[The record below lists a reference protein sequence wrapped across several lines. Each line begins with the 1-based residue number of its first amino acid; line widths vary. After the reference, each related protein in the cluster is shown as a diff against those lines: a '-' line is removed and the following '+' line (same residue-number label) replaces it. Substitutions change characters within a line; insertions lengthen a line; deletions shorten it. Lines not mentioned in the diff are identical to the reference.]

1 MKTFRLCFAFALL
14 FLTTVARAQMSD
26 LNLNENAT
34 GRRQTGSEEQAV
46 SQLKRELAT
55 AYVQGDAKT
64 LERILAD
71 ELTDTSDGVVLT
83 KQYHLK
89 YLSPRG
95 GMTVDFSTMSVRVYG
110 NTAVV
115 NGIET
120 VKNANQANTI
130 YYRFT
135 DTFLK
140 RQGNWQ
146 LIATQRQSLPVWK
159 IRYME
164 VNELRGL
171 TIQNCSK
178 EPSLRSL
185 HSQAPTFLRFINE
198 TQQIVVVYWL
208 NFEGKREPSEAQKVT
223 LNPGQSEGRS
233 TYLTHPFLV
242 ADAAGKCLGI
252 YLPTP
257 EPSLAV
263 IK

>member
-1 MKTFRLCFAFALL
+1 MKTFRLSFAFAIL
-14 FLTTVARAQMSD
+14 FLTTVARGQLSA
-26 LNLNENAT
+26 LNLNESAKSR
-34 GRRQTGSEEQAV
+34 GQTASEEQAV
-46 SQLKRELAT
+46 SQLKRELAK
-55 AYVQGDAKT
+55 AYVEGDAKT

-89 YLSPRG
+89 YLG
-95 GMTVDFSTMSVRVYG
+95 LTIDFPTMNVRIHG

-120 VKNANQANTI
+120 VETTNKGNI
-130 YYRFT
+130 VYYRFT

-140 RQGNWQ
+140 RQRGWQ

-159 IRYME
+159 TRYTE
-164 VNELRGL
+164 VNDLRVL
-171 TIQNCSK
+171 MIQNCSQ

-185 HSQAPTFLRFINE
+185 YSQAPTFVRFINA
-198 TQQIVVVYWL
+198 TSQLVVVYWL
-208 NFEGKREPSEAQKVT
+208 NFEGKRDASEDQKVT

-242 ADAAGKCLGI
+242 TDASGKCLGI
-252 YLPTP
+252 YLPTL

>member
-14 FLTTVARAQMSD
+14 FLTTVVRAQMSA
-26 LNLNENAT
+26 LNLNENT
-34 GRRQTGSEEQAV
+34 TSRGQTGSEEQAV
-46 SQLKRELAT
+46 SQLKRELAK

-95 GMTVDFSTMSVRVYG
+95 GLTADFPTMNVRIYG

-120 VKNANQANTI
+120 FETANKGNTL

-140 RQGNWQ
+140 RQGGWQ
-146 LIATQRQSLPVWK
+146 LIASQRQSLPAWK
-159 IRYME
+159 TRYTE
-164 VNELRGL
+164 INELRVL
-171 TIQNCSK
+171 TIQNCSE

-185 HSQAPTFLRFINE
+185 QSEAPTFLRFINA
-198 TQQIVVVYWL
+198 TSQPVIVYWL
-208 NFEGKREPSEAQKVT
+208 NYEGKRDPSEGQKVT
-223 LNPGQSEGRS
+223 LNAGQSEGRS
-233 TYLTHPFLV
+233 TYLTHPFLIT
-242 ADAAGKCLGI
+242 DASGKCLGI
-252 YLPTP
+252 YLPAS

>member
-1 MKTFRLCFAFALL
+1 MKTFRLSFAFALL
-14 FLTTVARAQMSD
+14 FLTIVAKAQTSA
-26 LNLNENAT
+26 LKLNENAAS
-34 GRRQTGSEEQAV
+34 RRQTGSEEQAV
-46 SQLKRELAT
+46 SRLKRELAN
-55 AYVQGDAKT
+55 AYIQGDAKT

-89 YLSPRG
+89 YVSPQSG
-95 GMTVDFSTMSVRVYG
+95 LTANFPTMNVRIYG

-120 VKNANQANTI
+120 LETANKGNSL
-130 YYRFT
+130 YYGFT

-140 RQGNWQ
+140 RQGGWQ

-159 IRYME
+159 TRYIE
-164 VNELRGL
+164 VNELRVL
-171 TIQNCSK
+171 TIQNCSQ

-185 HSQAPTFLRFINE
+185 HSEAPTFLRFINA
-198 TQQIVVVYWL
+198 TSQLVVVYWL
-208 NFEGKREPSEAQKVT
+208 NFEGKRDASEDQKVT

-242 ADAAGKCLGI
+242 TDASGKCLGI